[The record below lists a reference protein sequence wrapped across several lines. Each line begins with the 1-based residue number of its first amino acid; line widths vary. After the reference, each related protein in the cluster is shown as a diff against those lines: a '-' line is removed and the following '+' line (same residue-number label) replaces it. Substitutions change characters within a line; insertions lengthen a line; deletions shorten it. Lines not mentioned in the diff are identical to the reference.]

1 MNIEHIKRFQKLH
14 LKVTDACK
22 QAVNDGA
29 GSKSYDGMMNFSID
43 LPAFYEDDSAPLYHI
58 HLQCYLIGPTR
69 SYDWFGLN
77 ADECLNKAEA
87 DIQYYIKSECY

>member
-1 MNIEHIKRFQKLH
+1 MNIEHIERFQKLH
-14 LKVTDACK
+14 LQVVDACK
-22 QAVNDGA
+22 QAVNDGS
-29 GSKSYDGMMNFSID
+29 GSKSYDGRMSFSID
-43 LPAFYEDDSAPLYHI
+43 LPAFYEENSLPLYHI

-77 ADECLNKAEA
+77 ADECLNNAEA